1 MPIPQNFLIFL
12 QLEIILKIQISN
24 KSTEEEYINRLK
36 IFNEF
41 LYKKYD
47 TLTIDTLLEKINL
60 VNCFTTTTLLSDINT
75 VV

>member
-1 MPIPQNFLIFL
+1 MPVPQNILIFL

-24 KSTEEEYINRLK
+24 KSTEEGYINRLK

-47 TLTIDTLLEKINL
+47 
-60 VNCFTTTTLLSDINT
+60 S
-75 VV
+75 